1 VSEEPKVV
9 ETDEPAVAVD
19 PSVVPL
25 DTPTQSTLP
34 GEPPVATVV
43 PPVAAPSPQLAY
55 AAVPFGSPSD
65 QRLLGPA
72 LWVAGAVLWAY
83 SVLGE
88 LVVNLEFSE
97 GLAIPA
103 LFGVLVWNWFRVT
116 KPLLD
121 EGRTTRAALVA
132 ALAVGLF
139 VASLLLITM
148 MFGSSQRSHF
158 EAVTVLVCALGV
170 VSYAVG
176 RRKTTLP
183 QRMRRAEGIARVAPW
198 FTWIV
203 VGLFTL
209 VAVMSAMA
217 RA

>member
-1 VSEEPKVV
+1 MSEEPKVV
-9 ETDEPAVAVD
+9 ETDEPAVSVE

-25 DTPTQSTLP
+25 DTPPSMP
-34 GEPPVATVV
+34 ADPPVAPIE
-43 PPVAAPSPQLAY
+43 PPMAAPSPQLAY
-55 AAVPFGSPSD
+55 AAAPFASPSD

-83 SVLGE
+83 AVLGE
-88 LVVNLEFSE
+88 LVVNVGFGE

-121 EGRTTRAALVA
+121 DGRTTRAALVA
-132 ALAVGLF
+132 ALSVGLF
-139 VASLLLITM
+139 VASLFLVTM

-170 VSYAVG
+170 LSYAVG

-183 QRMRRAEGIARVAPW
+183 PRARRAEGLARVAPW

-209 VAVMSAMA
+209 VAVISAMA